1 MADVTQ
7 KNGGSNPAGMDLTA
21 RTAFKRVYPFI
32 ARYVL
37 EQFQIDKGWCVDLG
51 SGPASLAIA
60 MAKIS
65 NLQLIALD
73 CSREMGL
80 LALKNSSEQLAGQ
93 SLRPVQADV
102 HALPLRDDSI
112 DLIISRGS
120 LFFWEDRPAA
130 FREIYRVL
138 KTGGVAFCGGGMGSE
153 TIRREADA
161 IIMNH
166 PAMIDFRDF
175 WQKRN
180 RGRGI
185 DCREQFLAEIKQAG
199 LEAGF
204 DSNCQGL
211 WIVIRK

>member
-1 MADVTQ
+1 
-7 KNGGSNPAGMDLTA
+7 
-21 RTAFKRVYPFI
+21 
-32 ARYVL
+32 
-37 EQFQIDKGWCVDLG
+37 
-51 SGPASLAIA
+51 
-60 MAKIS
+60 
-65 NLQLIALD
+65 
-73 CSREMGL
+73 
-80 LALKNSSEQLAGQ
+80 
-93 SLRPVQADV
+93 
-102 HALPLRDDSI
+102 
-112 DLIISRGS
+112 
-120 LFFWEDRPAA
+120 
-130 FREIYRVL
+130 
-138 KTGGVAFCGGGMGSE
+138 MGSE